1 MHTAYIAF
9 GSNIGDKEN
18 YIKKALEKI
27 EEREMKI
34 LKVSPIYETEPYGV
48 LDQDS
53 FFNGVAKIETNLEP
67 ENLIKELLDI
77 EKHLDRVRERRWG
90 PRTID
95 LDIIFY
101 DDLIINEKDLII
113 PHNDMENREFV
124 LKPLCDIDENF
135 IHPVLKKSVRQLYD
149 ELKSVQI
156 VNVRRKK

>member
-1 MHTAYIAF
+1 MHTAYVAF
-9 GSNIGDKEN
+9 GSNIGEKES
-18 YIKKALEKI
+18 YIKRALEKI
-27 EEREMKI
+27 EKRGIKI
-34 LKVSPIYETEPYGV
+34 IKVSPIYETEPYGV

-53 FFNGVAKIETNLEP
+53 FLNGVVKIETNLTP
-67 ENLIKELLDI
+67 ENLIEVLLDI
-77 EKHLDRVRERRWG
+77 EKQLDRVRERRWG

-113 PHNDMENREFV
+113 PHKDMENREFV

-149 ELKSVQI
+149 ELK
-156 VNVRRKK
+156 

>member
-9 GSNIGDKEN
+9 GSNIGDKKD

-27 EEREMKI
+27 EERGMKI
-34 LKVSPIYETEPYGV
+34 IKVSPVYETEPYGV

-53 FFNGVAKIETNLEP
+53 FLNGVVKIETDLTSED
-67 ENLIKELLDI
+67 LIEVLLDI
-77 EKHLDRVRERRWG
+77 EKQLDRVRERRWG

-101 DDLIINEKDLII
+101 DNLIINKNNLII
-113 PHNDMENREFV
+113 PHKDMENREFV

-135 IHPVLKKSVRQLYD
+135 IHPVLKKSVKQLYD
-149 ELKSVQI
+149 ELKL
-156 VNVRRKK
+156 K